1 MNKYVEA
8 AKNLFQ
14 KFFNQGHERSIK
26 AKKNILGLLLLK
38 GGSIAVGFLMVP
50 LTIDYINPTR
60 YGIWLTLSSIVAWL
74 SYFDIGFGH
83 GLRNKFAEALAK
95 GEIEEAK
102 IYVSTT
108 YFSLS
113 AIMAIILV
121 LFFIINPFL
130 NWSVILN
137 SPPTMEAE
145 LSTLALMVFVFFCLQ
160 FVFRL
165 VTTVITANH
174 QPAKASLLH
183 LIGSLISLIIIYML
197 TKTTSGNLLYL
208 GGVLS
213 ITPVLVMF
221 VAGIWFFNSSYKK
234 FAPSIRFFR
243 FKYVKQLMNLGAQ
256 FFIIN
261 ISVLLMLSTDN
272 IVITQLLG
280 PEKVTVFNVTYKLFT
295 MVSMIYML
303 IITPLWSAYTDA
315 YTKGDYA
322 WIKKTL
328 KMTQKLWLALS
339 GFTLILLF
347 ISPWFF
353 KLWLGDKVSVPFS
366 LSVAMSTYVI
376 GYIWL
381 NIYTFLLNGLGKIK
395 LQLYVSLAASIL
407 YIPLVIYL
415 GKIWGLIGITIIS
428 TFFFVVTGAIYAVQV
443 KMLVNKK
450 AVGIWNK

>member
-1 MNKYVEA
+1 MNIYVENV
-8 AKNLFQ
+8 KKIFQ
-14 KFFNQGHERSIK
+14 KFFSQGHERSIK

-38 GGSIAVGFLMVP
+38 GGSIAIGFFLVP
-50 LTIDYINPTR
+50 LTINYINPTR

-83 GLRNKFAEALAK
+83 GLRNKFTEALAK
-95 GEIEEAK
+95 GEDEEAK

-113 AIMAIILV
+113 AIMAIILI

-130 NWSVILN
+130 NWSSILN
-137 SPPTMEAE
+137 SPPSMEAE

-160 FVFRL
+160 FVFKL
-165 VTTVITANH
+165 VTTVLTANH
-174 QPAKASLLH
+174 QPAKASLLYF
-183 LIGSLISLIIIYML
+183 LGSLLSLIIIYIL
-197 TKTTSGNLLYL
+197 TKTTAGNLLYL

-213 ITPVLVMF
+213 ITPVLIMF
-221 VAGIWFFNSSYKK
+221 IAGIWFYNSSYKK

-243 FKYVKQLMNLGAQ
+243 FKYVKQLMNLGGQ

-280 PEKVTVFNVTYKLFT
+280 PEKVTVFNVAYKLFT
-295 MVSMIYML
+295 AISMVYML

-315 YTKGDYA
+315 FTKGDFD

-328 KMTQKLWLALS
+328 KMTKKIWLALS
-339 GFTLILLF
+339 GLTLFVLF

-353 KLWLGDKVSVPFS
+353 KIWVPEVTVPFS
-366 LSVAMSTYVI
+366 LSLAMCTYVI

-381 NIYTFLLNGLGKIK
+381 NIYTFLLNGMGKIR
-395 LQLYVSLAASIL
+395 LQLYVSLVASVL
-407 YIPLVIYL
+407 YIPLVIYF
-415 GKIWGLIGITIIS
+415 GKLWGLVGITIIS
-428 TFFFVVTGAIYAVQV
+428 TFFFVATGAIYAVQV
-443 KMLVNKK
+443 KKLISKS
-450 AVGIWNK
+450 ATGIWNK

>member
-1 MNKYVEA
+1 MSKYVEA
-8 AKNLFQ
+8 IKSLFQ

-38 GGSIAVGFLMVP
+38 GGSIAIGFFLVP
-50 LTIDYINPTR
+50 LTINYINPTR

-83 GLRNKFAEALAK
+83 GLRNKFTEALAK
-95 GEIEEAK
+95 GEVEEAK

-113 AIMAIILV
+113 AIMAIILL

-130 NWSVILN
+130 NWSDILN
-137 SPPTMEAE
+137 SPATMEAE

-160 FVFRL
+160 FVFQL

-174 QPAKASLLH
+174 EPAKASLLH
-183 LIGSLISLIIIYML
+183 LIGSLVSLIIIYIL
-197 TKTTSGNLLYL
+197 TKTTAGNLLYL

-221 VAGIWFFNSSYKK
+221 IAGIWFYNSSYKK
-234 FAPSIRFFR
+234 FAPSFRFFR
-243 FKYVKQLMNLGAQ
+243 YKYVKQLMNLGAQ

-315 YTKGDYA
+315 YTKGDYE

-328 KMTQKLWLALS
+328 KMTKKIWLALS
-339 GFTLILLF
+339 GFTLIVLF

-366 LSVAMSTYVI
+366 LSIAMSTYVI

-381 NIYTFLLNGLGKIK
+381 NIYTFLLNGLGKIR
-395 LQLYVSLAASIL
+395 LQLYVSLVASIL
-407 YIPLVIYL
+407 YIPAVIYL
-415 GKIWGLIGITIIS
+415 GKIWGLVGITVIS
-428 TFFFVVTGAIYAVQV
+428 TFFFIVTGAIYAIQV
-443 KMLVNKK
+443 KKLVNKS